1 MKFSIISS
9 VVVLGLMIGSP
20 AAAWAQDVTFIP
32 RTTATQ
38 DMSGQSDMDEG
49 NNDPMNY
56 FASTAQQRKELEAKK
71 AAAPEGHVPASELEY
86 LPEELELN
94 GKATLKIEG
103 GQVRSSTE
111 AKAKRYDYC
120 EEYKA
125 RGEAVPD
132 GCIQKNGSEPA
143 PQMEGAN
150 EQPQTLDVQLKAKID
165 TTPDQPM
172 RTAPVAAPAPAPAQD
187 AAPSDIENTAVVDK
201 ARGAKTN
208 IISNT
213 DTGVKLDY

>member
-1 MKFSIISS
+1 M
-9 VVVLGLMIGSP
+9 
-20 AAAWAQDVTFIP
+20 
-32 RTTATQ
+32 
-38 DMSGQSDMDEG
+38 
-49 NNDPMNY
+49 
-56 FASTAQQRKELEAKK
+56 
-71 AAAPEGHVPASELEY
+71 SELEY

-103 GQVRSSTE
+103 GQVRASTE
-111 AKAKRYDYC
+111 ATAKRYDYC

-143 PQMEGAN
+143 PQMEGAD
-150 EQPQTLDVQLKAKID
+150 EQPQTLDAQLKAKID

-172 RTAPVAAPAPAPAQD
+172 RTAPVAAPAPVSAPVSAGAPAQD
-187 AAPSDIENTAVVDK
+187 AAPSDVENTAVVDK